1 MTVIRPKQHRV
12 ANFSLLIFAAC
23 CVIMLFL
30 ARDLAAQCAMC
41 RTALTQSAE
50 GERWSRG
57 INAGILLLLAT
68 PFLIA
73 GACLLVIFRDQTS
86 RFARNLLVKLVGA
99 APRRWWRGAGWS
111 APRFDNSRLEASA
124 TVTRDDAPR

>member
-1 MTVIRPKQHRV
+1 MTTMPTTQHR
-12 ANFSLLIFAAC
+12 AAKFSLLTIAAC
-23 CVIMLFL
+23 LIVLLL
-30 ARDLAAQCAMC
+30 APNLAAQCAMC

-86 RFARNLLVKLVGA
+86 RFARNLLAKA
-99 APRRWWRGAGWS
+99 APRMWWRGAT
-111 APRFDNSRLEASA
+111 ARLRGSVVL
-124 TVTRDDAPR
+124 TWK

>member
-1 MTVIRPKQHRV
+1 MRTKQHRV
-12 ANFSLLIFAAC
+12 ANSSLLIFAAC
-23 CVIMLFL
+23 CLMVLFL
-30 ARDLAAQCAMC
+30 APNLGAQCAMC

-86 RFARNLLVKLVGA
+86 RFARSLLVKA
-99 APRRWWRGAGWS
+99 APRTWLRGAGWS